1 MNCRQKIQSKA
12 TECLIARACRHPVI
26 KEIVVADMKRWI
38 PDCPR
43 DAEIANLSRLFMS
56 TPEFRSLFY
65 YRVPASS
72 GRLKWLYPPLRPSI
86 YTLKTSDQACLFN
99 MVLQRSL
106 PQRRSVLIAGLI
118 NKSRS
123 DIQMPIAAQP
133 SEIMSLSVLVPLLS
147 VGLRSETGFMSLRGL
162 WWCVPFQTIA
172 QLLAIPQES
181 LADMASAWIKNSD
194 QQS

>member
-1 MNCRQKIQSKA
+1 VNCRQKIQSKA

-72 GRLKWLYPPLRPSI
+72 GRLKWLYPPLETLYI
-86 YTLKTSDQACLFN
+86 YTQDIGPGLF
-99 MVLQRSL
+99 
-106 PQRRSVLIAGLI
+106 
-118 NKSRS
+118 
-123 DIQMPIAAQP
+123 IQHGFATIIAAKKIGAHCWINQQVTIGYSDAHSCPTIGNHVIISAGALVIGGITIGDRVHVGAGAVVVRSIP
-133 SEIMSLSVLVPLLS
+133 SDCTV
-147 VGLRSETGFMSLRGL
+147 VGNPARIIRRHGIR
-162 WWCVPFQTIA
+162 V
-172 QLLAIPQES
+172 
-181 LADMASAWIKNSD
+181 D
-194 QQS
+194 QKL